1 MLLYI
6 VGGAAVLVLSGLMAM
21 AGLGAAFLF
30 VPLFYY
36 LGVPL
41 PEATSTA
48 LLLNAVSLSTGDRL
62 IRPGAPH
69 QLARRA
75 ARCWSRQRC
84 SRRSEPASRPAWI
97 VTFFLR
103 LFAAFLVFAGTMML
117 FYRAKAGKPA
127 ARPATAA
134 GVGVG
139 VGGVAGFLG
148 GLLGVG
154 GGNIVLPGL
163 TCARARNQGGCRH
176 DRARR
181 RLLVAFRVSP
191 GTPLWAIWIPAF
203 IVTMAILAAA
213 GSYGRLASHE
223 DPHELGSAQAGH
235 RRPALGD
242 RRQDRLDAIG

>member
-1 MLLYI
+1 MLYI
-6 VGGAAVLVLSGLMAM
+6 VGGLAVLVLSGLMAM

-48 LLLNAVSLSTGDRL
+48 LLLNAVSLSLATVSYGRGHLINWRVGLPVLVAATILAPLGASFTARVDRHVL
-62 IRPGAPH
+62 LG
-69 QLARRA
+69 
-75 ARCWSRQRC
+75 
-84 SRRSEPASRPAWI
+84 
-97 VTFFLR
+97 

-127 ARPATAA
+127 ASAATTA

-163 TCARARNQGGCRH
+163 TWLGLETKMAAGTT
-176 DRARR
+176 A
-181 RLLVAFRVSP
+181 LVVVFSSLSGFA
-191 GTPLWAIWIPAF
+191 GHAAIGHLDPWF
-203 IVTMAILAAA
+203 VVTMAILAAV
-213 GSYGRLASHE
+213 GSLVGSHLMQTRLSSGQLKRIIGVLLWVIAIKI
-223 DPHELGSAQAGH
+223 AF
-235 RRPALGD
+235 
-242 RRQDRLDAIG
+242 DAIG